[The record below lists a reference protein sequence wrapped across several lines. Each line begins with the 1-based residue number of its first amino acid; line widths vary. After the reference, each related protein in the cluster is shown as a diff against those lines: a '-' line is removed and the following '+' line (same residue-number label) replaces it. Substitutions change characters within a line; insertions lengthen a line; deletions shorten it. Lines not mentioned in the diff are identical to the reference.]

1 MRALGG
7 SVFRRSLPVP
17 VAAGVCRTG
26 REYGCTGGA
35 DATRFVSTGVMPF
48 AAAGGRRAAIA
59 APAPSVASATVD
71 HIAARRQ
78 RAGGRMER
86 VGISARTGRERVAPR
101 GTALPFASR
110 ASTSSLLRRAPSR
123 DGHPATGG
131 DLARVLAKRAR
142 AGVA

>member
-1 MRALGG
+1 MTALGG
-7 SVFRRSLPVP
+7 AVFGRSLPVP
-17 VAAGVCRTG
+17 GAAGGCRTG

-86 VGISARTGRERVAPR
+86 VGISARTGRERVATP
-101 GTALPFASR
+101 GTPLPFA
-110 ASTSSLLRRAPSR
+110 TPPPPPSLLPR
-123 DGHPATGG
+123 
-131 DLARVLAKRAR
+131 
-142 AGVA
+142 

>member
-1 MRALGG
+1 MTGLGG

-71 HIAARRQ
+71 HIAAGRQ
-78 RAGGRMER
+78 RPGGRPARVGMPARAWGER
-86 VGISARTGRERVAPR
+86 VPPR
-101 GTALPFASR
+101 G
-110 ASTSSLLRRAPSR
+110 AP
-123 DGHPATGG
+123 
-131 DLARVLAKRAR
+131 
-142 AGVA
+142 